1 MKYLTYFNTLL
12 LIAILVKLFSTNHKS
27 GKKIPSNC
35 LIMDSSG
42 LIDGR
47 IIQLAQSGFI
57 QNPIDVPAFIVNELQ
72 MLADGSDT
80 HKRERARYGLDVINE
95 LQKNTL
101 IEVIISRDSYPEVKK
116 TDDKLIAH
124 AKNTNGVLYTTDYNL
139 SKVALVE
146 KVKVMNANELSQN
159 LRPIAL
165 PGETVTV
172 KIIQKGSGTNQGV
185 GYLDD
190 GTMIVVDNAY
200 KLKGKFV
207 KVSVDRMHQSVAGK
221 MIFAK
226 LTK

>member
-1 MKYLTYFNTLL
+1 
-12 LIAILVKLFSTNHKS
+12 
-27 GKKIPSNC
+27 
-35 LIMDSSG
+35 MDSSG

-124 AKNTNGVLYTTDYNL
+124 AKNTKGVLYTTDYNL
-139 SKVALVE
+139 SKVAIVE

-172 KIIQKGSGTNQGV
+172 KIIQKGSGPNQGV

-200 KLKGKFV
+200 RLKGKFV

>member
-12 LIAILVKLFSTNHKS
+12 LIAILVKLFSTNNKS

-124 AKNTNGVLYTTDYNL
+124 AKNTKGVLYTTDYNL
-139 SKVALVE
+139 SKVAIVE

-172 KIIQKGSGTNQGV
+172 KIIQKGSGPNQGV

>member
-124 AKNTNGVLYTTDYNL
+124 AKNTKGVLYTTDYNL
-139 SKVALVE
+139 SKVAIVE

-172 KIIQKGSGTNQGV
+172 KIIQKGSGPNQGV

>member
-12 LIAILVKLFSTNHKS
+12 LIAILVKLFSTNNKS
-27 GKKIPSNC
+27 GKKIHSNC

-124 AKNTNGVLYTTDYNL
+124 AKNTKGVLYTTDYNL
-139 SKVALVE
+139 SKVAIVE

-172 KIIQKGSGTNQGV
+172 KIIQKGSGPNQGV

-200 KLKGKFV
+200 RLKGKFV

>member
-1 MKYLTYFNTLL
+1 MKYLTYLNTLL
-12 LIAILVKLFSTNHKS
+12 LITILIKLFSKNTK
-27 GKKIPSNC
+27 GIKKNPSNC

-47 IIQLAQSGFI
+47 IVQLAESGFI
-57 QNPIDVPAFIVNELQ
+57 QNPIDVPSFIINELQ
-72 MLADGSDT
+72 MLADGSDS

-95 LQKNTL
+95 LQHNPS
-101 IEVIISRDSYPEVKK
+101 IEVIITRDSYPEVKK
-116 TDDKLIAH
+116 IDDKLISH
-124 AKNTNGVLYTTDYNL
+124 AKNTHGVLYTTDYNL
-139 SKVALVE
+139 SKVANVE
-146 KVKVMNANELSQN
+146 KVKIMNANELSQS

-165 PGETVTV
+165 PGEIVTV
-172 KIIQKGSGTNQGV
+172 KIIQKGSGPNQGV

-190 GTMIVVDNAY
+190 GTMIVVDGAY

-226 LTK
+226 LLK